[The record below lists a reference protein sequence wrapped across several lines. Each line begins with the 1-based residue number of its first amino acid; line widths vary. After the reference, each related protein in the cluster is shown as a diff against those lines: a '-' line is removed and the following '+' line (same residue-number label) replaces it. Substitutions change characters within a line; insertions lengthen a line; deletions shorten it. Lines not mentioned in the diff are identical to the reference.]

1 MTPTTTFLTDHE
13 WQPLADVLRAE
24 LQEYG
29 GLFNLLGSQQDRI
42 MARRNDDVLS
52 LNEEI
57 EAQTNTVSELRAR
70 REAMVRELGE
80 RVQAARPDRMR
91 DLIPHFPEVARPL
104 AEALITD
111 INHMVRRIRQK
122 ARQNHLL
129 LSRAMELTEET
140 LRMLQPENFTR
151 TYERTGKVARGRR
164 PAIANRYQ
172 AVG

>member
-1 MTPTTTFLTDHE
+1 MTPQTTFLTDDQ
-13 WQPLADVLRAE
+13 WQPLVDTLRAE

-29 GLFNLLGSQQDRI
+29 GLFNLLSNQQDRI

-57 EAQTNTVSELRAR
+57 EAQTGAVAALRAS
-70 REAMVRELGE
+70 REAMVRGLGE
-80 RVQAARPDRMR
+80 RLKAARPGRMR
-91 DLIPHFPEVARPL
+91 DLIPHFPDVAQPL

-151 TYERTGKVARGRR
+151 TYERSGKVARGRR
-164 PAIANRYQ
+164 AVVPTRYQ

>member
-1 MTPTTTFLTDHE
+1 M
-13 WQPLADVLRAE
+13 LRTE

-29 GLFNLLGSQQDRI
+29 GLFNLLSNQQDRI

-52 LNEEI
+52 INDQI
-57 EAQTNTVSELRAR
+57 ELQTIAVSELRTQ
-70 REAMVRELGE
+70 REAAVRSLGE
-80 RVQAARPDRMR
+80 RVQAARPDRMA
-91 DLIPHFPEVARPL
+91 DLIEHFPEVARPL
-104 AEALITD
+104 AEALVKD

-151 TYERTGKVARGRR
+151 TYKRDGKVALGRR
-164 PAIANRYQ
+164 PAVANRYQ